1 MIKFFRRIRQSLL
14 SENKFSKYL
23 IYAVGEIILVV
34 IGILIALQINNW
46 NNDKANTKEE
56 EFILKNLNF
65 EFRKNKTDLE
75 SIKLDY
81 QQFLKST
88 KSVLN
93 LIGETEDII
102 KAQNT
107 DSLISESINS
117 YDYRPT
123 QNVFSDLISSG
134 NLKLISSDSLRLY
147 LFQWSS
153 FLNEKEEAWDTLDDF
168 SQNMM
173 LPYLTK
179 NASLKNI
186 DSYGLLDWN
195 QKSKLTPNSFEM
207 FQDLEFENN
216 IDNHAW
222 SIANYLRAL
231 ENLEII
237 INKII
242 AETSK
247 VNK

>member
-46 NNDKANTKEE
+46 NNDKANKKEE

-195 QKSKLTPNSFEM
+195 QKSKLKPDTFEM

-222 SIANYLRAL
+222 SITNYLRAL

>member
-46 NNDKANTKEE
+46 NNDKANKKEE

-93 LIGETEDII
+93 LIGETENII

-147 LFQWSS
+147 LFQWSG

-195 QKSKLTPNSFEM
+195 QKSKLKPNTFEM